1 MPPTSEESTPPT
13 ESDPR
18 CRVLGTAGHIDHGKT
33 SLVHALTHIN
43 TDRLPE
49 EQRRGMTI
57 ELGFAHLEIDDL
69 RFGIVDVPGHERFVK
84 TMVAGATGIDIAL
97 IIVAADDSVMLQTVE
112 HVDILNLL
120 GVDRAV
126 VAVTKIDMV
135 DGDMVE
141 LVVEEVRELLAGT
154 PLAESP
160 IVPVSSVTEEGLEAL
175 KREIA
180 SVARDADAP
189 IRSRPF
195 RMCID
200 RVFTVAGR
208 GTIVTGSVHRG
219 TVDAGDTL
227 EVWPGGHT
235 CRVRGLQTH
244 GRDEDHLGSG
254 ERAAVNVSGIEREFL
269 QRGSDLATPGYL
281 NPSPMM
287 DARITVLGS
296 HPRPLKSASVVRL
309 GIGTVEVPVRVVLLE
324 GDRLEPG
331 GSGFAQ
337 IRCGQPLT
345 AVFGQRFILR
355 DDAATRTI
363 GGGTVLRPV
372 ARRRKHAL
380 DRARLELQQLDT
392 GAAEDRVEDALRQ
405 AAFVRPSD
413 LQLIARTGVELDDLP
428 GVIESLQRAKRY
440 VAVPG
445 ADHHVVPALLDDV
458 GDRLTR
464 WLERFHEKN
473 RELPGRPADAV
484 LGYLE
489 RTTEKSLARPL
500 FDLFVKRKRLKKL
513 GRFIC
518 LPAFAP
524 ELSAAD
530 EKILGAMVREI
541 EAGVFQPPLLAD
553 LSMAKPADRKRIE
566 RLATLAVAL
575 GELVKIDAT
584 IYLHARTEEAL
595 RAKVAESIA
604 EHDGATV
611 SQIRERLESSR
622 KYVVPFMEHL
632 DRIGFTKRRG
642 DVRVLA
648 EPAPRDQD

>member
-1 MPPTSEESTPPT
+1 
-13 ESDPR
+13 
-18 CRVLGTAGHIDHGKT
+18 
-33 SLVHALTHIN
+33 
-43 TDRLPE
+43 
-49 EQRRGMTI
+49 
-57 ELGFAHLEIDDL
+57 
-69 RFGIVDVPGHERFVK
+69 
-84 TMVAGATGIDIAL
+84 
-97 IIVAADDSVMLQTVE
+97 
-112 HVDILNLL
+112 
-120 GVDRAV
+120 
-126 VAVTKIDMV
+126 
-135 DGDMVE
+135 
-141 LVVEEVRELLAGT
+141 
-154 PLAESP
+154 
-160 IVPVSSVTEEGLEAL
+160 
-175 KREIA
+175 
-180 SVARDADAP
+180 
-189 IRSRPF
+189 
-195 RMCID
+195 
-200 RVFTVAGR
+200 
-208 GTIVTGSVHRG
+208 
-219 TVDAGDTL
+219 
-227 EVWPGGHT
+227 
-235 CRVRGLQTH
+235 
-244 GRDEDHLGSG
+244 
-254 ERAAVNVSGIEREFL
+254 
-269 QRGSDLATPGYL
+269 
-281 NPSPMM
+281 
-287 DARITVLGS
+287 
-296 HPRPLKSASVVRL
+296 
-309 GIGTVEVPVRVVLLE
+309 
-324 GDRLEPG
+324 
-331 GSGFAQ
+331 
-337 IRCGQPLT
+337 
-345 AVFGQRFILR
+345 
-355 DDAATRTI
+355 
-363 GGGTVLRPV
+363 
-372 ARRRKHAL
+372 
-380 DRARLELQQLDT
+380 
-392 GAAEDRVEDALRQ
+392 
-405 AAFVRPSD
+405 
-413 LQLIARTGVELDDLP
+413 
-428 GVIESLQRAKRY
+428 
-440 VAVPG
+440 
-445 ADHHVVPALLDDV
+445 VVPALLDDV